1 MGACCTSSPTEAPEI
16 NSTNAKP
23 STATGGDFSAKTNDM
38 EAAATKVQAYYRGVM
53 TRRAIEE
60 QYGFKAETM
69 GGHKAATFT
78 QSDAQ
83 VQEARRL
90 VMQIRASLEPFKYDN
105 QPADDSQVRITQ
117 KMVTLDN
124 GAEYEG

>member
-16 NSTNAKP
+16 NSNNAKP
-23 STATGGDFSAKTNDM
+23 STATGGDFSAKIDDK

-69 GGHKAATFT
+69 NNLKAATYT

-83 VQEARRL
+83 V
-90 VMQIRASLEPFKYDN
+90 
-105 QPADDSQVRITQ
+105 
-117 KMVTLDN
+117 
-124 GAEYEG
+124 

>member
-16 NSTNAKP
+16 NSTNTKP
-23 STATGGDFSAKTNDM
+23 STVTGGEFSAKIDDK

-53 TRRAIEE
+53 TRRLVEQ
-60 QYGFKAETM
+60 QYGFKAETIKNI
-69 GGHKAATFT
+69 GGGATYT

-90 VMQIRASLEPFKYDN
+90 VMQIRASLEPFKYDPA
-105 QPADDSQVRITQ
+105 PADD
-117 KMVTLDN
+117 
-124 GAEYEG
+124 A